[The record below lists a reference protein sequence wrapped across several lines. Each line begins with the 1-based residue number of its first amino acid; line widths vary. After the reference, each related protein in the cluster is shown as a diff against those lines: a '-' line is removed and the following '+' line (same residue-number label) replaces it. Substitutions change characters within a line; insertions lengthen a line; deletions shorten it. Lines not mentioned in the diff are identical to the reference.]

1 MRPYAG
7 RPSKVWTDEMVE
19 RARVVLGRH
28 RTLKD
33 AAAELGV
40 SASGLQ
46 SAFWARREQLGGGAR
61 EFLFGGALANHSEAP
76 KGSTNSSA
84 GLTGSTQ
91 PQPAVTDCAPA
102 RVVEHKLPPVA
113 PVTPPPPM
121 STGTARVRR
130 PVERI
135 LFIPDVHVP
144 FEDPR
149 AWDLMLTVARAL
161 RPEHIVILGDFADMW
176 AASSHDK
183 SPSRRDN
190 LESEMRAVAA
200 RLDELDALG
209 ARTRVYCEGNHE
221 ERLSRY
227 ITQRAPELFDFV
239 SFPKI
244 QRLAERGWAWIP
256 YREHHR
262 IGKVF
267 VTHDLGQ
274 AGIYA
279 AARARAT
286 MGGNVV
292 IGHVHRMGV
301 HYASTAEG
309 TGHVSASF
317 GWLGDATQ
325 AKYLPAAKR
334 AEWQLGFGLGY
345 MEPETGHVHMQAVPI
360 VDYRCVV
367 EGALFGRAAA

>member
-1 MRPYAG
+1 MRDYAG
-7 RPSKVWTDEMVE
+7 SAPRTWTDETIA
-19 RARVVLGRH
+19 RAREVLGRH
-28 RTLKD
+28 RTL
-33 AAAELGV
+33 AAAAKELGV

-46 SAFWARREQLGGGAR
+46 SAFWSRRATLGGGAR
-61 EFLFGGALANHSEAP
+61 EFLFGGPLANCSELP
-76 KGSTNSSA
+76 KGSHETKP
-84 GLTGSTQ
+84 T
-91 PQPAVTDCAPA
+91 VTERAAEP
-102 RVVEHKLPPVA
+102 KTILPPITR
-113 PVTPPPPM
+113 PEPLPPM

-130 PVERI
+130 SVERV

-149 AWDLMLTVARAL
+149 AWDLMLSVARAL

-176 AASSHDK
+176 AVSAHDK
-183 SPSRRDN
+183 SPTRREN
-190 LESEMRAVAA
+190 LESEMKAVAI

-209 ARTRVYCEGNHE
+209 ARTKVYCEGNHE
-221 ERLSRY
+221 DRLSRY
-227 ITQRAPELFDFV
+227 ITRAAPELFEYV
-239 SFPKI
+239 QFPKI
-244 QRLAERGWAWIP
+244 HRLDERGWQWVP

-267 VTHDLGQ
+267 VTHDLGE

-279 AARARAT
+279 AARARGT
-286 MGGNVV
+286 MGGNVI

-325 AKYLPAAKR
+325 ARYLPAAKR
-334 AEWQLGFGLGY
+334 AAWQLGFGLGY
-345 MEPETGHVHMQAVPI
+345 MEPETGHVHLQAVPI

>member
-1 MRPYAG
+1 M
-7 RPSKVWTDEMVE
+7 SWTDERIAE
-19 RARVVLGRH
+19 ARRVLGES
-28 RTLKD
+28 RTVRE
-33 AAAELGV
+33 AAERMGVGHDALEKAFRRRGMRAPEWLG
-40 SASGLQ
+40 
-46 SAFWARREQLGGGAR
+46 
-61 EFLFGGALANHSEAP
+61 
-76 KGSTNSSA
+76 KSSA
-84 GLTGSTQ
+84 TVTGSPQ
-91 PQPAVTDCAPA
+91 HEPQPAVT
-102 RVVEHKLPPVA
+102 KLPPIERSD
-113 PVTPPPPM
+113 PPPPM

-135 LFIPDVHVP
+135 LFVPDTHVP

-149 AWDLMLTVARAL
+149 AWSLMMTVARAL

-176 AASSHDK
+176 AVSAHDK
-183 SPSRRDN
+183 SPTRRDS
-190 LESEMRAVAA
+190 LDSEMAAVAQ
-200 RLDELDALG
+200 RLNELDSLG

-221 ERLSRY
+221 DRLTRY
-227 ITQRAPELFDFV
+227 ITRAAPELFDFV
-239 SFPKI
+239 AFPKI
-244 QRLAERGWAWIP
+244 QRLAERGWTWVP

-274 AGIYA
+274 AGVYA

-345 MEPETGHVHMQAVPI
+345 MEPATGHVHLQAVPI

-367 EGALFGRAAA
+367 EGALFAAPVVEAA